1 MQRRILTAIGAV
13 ALLAGCSGESATDP
27 SKFVPVSGTVT
38 VGGEP
43 LVGAVVTFLQTDE
56 MGTTG
61 NGETDENGTFTMSAM
76 MQRGLAPGRY
86 QVGISYLM
94 PPSGK
99 PVGLSAR
106 SSLAPV
112 ADLAVA
118 EELVPPRYS
127 DLGQTELVVTV
138 PEEGGTFDFDLEG
151 PLLDPPTAEESTD
164 PAPES
169 EAAEESADPEAS
181 EPESAEDEPTTDDA
195 PAPAET
201 P

>member
-1 MQRRILTAIGAV
+1 MRFRIFTALGAV
-13 ALLAGCSGESATDP
+13 ALLVGCSGETATTP
-27 SKFVPVSGTVT
+27 TTFVPVSGTIT
-38 VGGEP
+38 VDGEP
-43 LVGAVVTFLQTDE
+43 LVGAVITFLQTDE
-56 MGTTG
+56 KGTTA
-61 NGETDENGTFTMSAM
+61 NGETDEEGTYTLQAM
-76 MQRGLAPGRY
+76 MQKGIAPGRY

-127 DLGQTELVVTV
+127 DLGQTELSVTV
-138 PEEGGTFDFDLEG
+138 PEEGGTFDFDLKG
-151 PLLDPPTAEESTD
+151 PLLDPPTAEELAD

-169 EAAEESADPEAS
+169 GSDGAEESTEPDSPE
-181 EPESAEDEPTTDDA
+181 EEPTVDGDT
-195 PAPAET
+195 AEG

>member
-1 MQRRILTAIGAV
+1 MRLRILTALGAV
-13 ALLAGCSGESATDP
+13 AFLAGCSAEP
-27 SKFVPVSGTVT
+27 STTPTTFVPVSGTVT
-38 VGGEP
+38 VDGEP
-43 LVGAVVTFLQTDE
+43 LAGAVITFLQTDE
-56 MGTTG
+56 KGTTA
-61 NGETDENGTFTMSAM
+61 NGETDEEGSYTLQAM
-76 MQRGLAPGRY
+76 MQRGIAPGRY

-127 DLGQTELVVTV
+127 DLGQTELTVTV

-151 PLLDPPTAEESTD
+151 PLLDPP
-164 PAPES
+164 
-169 EAAEESADPEAS
+169 AAEDSADPAEEAEAAAEAP
-181 EPESAEDEPTTDDA
+181 EPESSESESSVEEPATDDA
-195 PAPAET
+195 SADGR
-201 P
+201 